1 MNPIVINRLQRK
13 LGYTFNHQEL
23 LQQALTHRS
32 ASSKHNERLEFLG
45 DSILSFVIAN
55 ALYHRFPRVDEG
67 DMSRMRATLV
77 RGNTLAEL
85 AREFDL
91 GECLRLGPGELK
103 SGGFRRESILADT
116 VEALIGGVFLDSDI
130 QTVEQLILNWYQTRL
145 DEISPGD
152 KQKDPKTR
160 LQEYL
165 QGRHLPLP
173 SYLVVQV
180 RGEAHDQ
187 EFTIHCQVSGLSEPV
202 VGTGSSRRKAEQ
214 AAAEQALK
222 NWSWNER
229 RKTYCGFIAIVGRPN
244 VGKST
249 LLNNLLGQKIS
260 ITSRKAQTT
269 RHRIVGIH
277 TEGAYQAIYV
287 DTPGLHMEEKRAINR
302 LMNKAASSS
311 IGDVEL
317 IIFVVEGTRWTPDDE
332 MVLNK
337 LRDGKA
343 PVIPRSTKWI
353 TSRKSRSAAAPA
365 VLASQMNFL
374 DIVPMSAETGMNVD
388 TVAGIVRKHLPE
400 AIHHFPEDYITDRSQ
415 RFMASEI
422 IREKLMRFL
431 GAELPYSVTVE
442 IERFIPNERGGYD
455 INGLILVE
463 REGQKKMV
471 IGNKGAKIK
480 TIGIEARKDMQEMF
494 EAPVHLELWVKV
506 KSGWAD
512 DERALRSLGY
522 GDDV

>member
-45 DSILSFVIAN
+45 DSILSYVIAN

-85 AREFDL
+85 AREFEL

-130 QTVEQLILNWYQTRL
+130 QTVEKLILNWYQTRL

-173 SYLVVQV
+173 TYLVVQV

-222 NWSWNER
+222 TGAGMSID
-229 RKTYCGFIAIVGRPN
+229 KSYCGFIAIVGRPN

-249 LLNNLLGQKIS
+249 LLNKLLGQKIS

-317 IIFVVEGTRWTPDDE
+317 
-332 MVLNK
+332 
-337 LRDGKA
+337 
-343 PVIPRSTKWI
+343 VILS
-353 TSRKSRSAAAPA
+353 
-365 VLASQMNFL
+365 
-374 DIVPMSAETGMNVD
+374 
-388 TVAGIVRKHLPE
+388 
-400 AIHHFPEDYITDRSQ
+400 
-415 RFMASEI
+415 
-422 IREKLMRFL
+422 
-431 GAELPYSVTVE
+431 
-442 IERFIPNERGGYD
+442 
-455 INGLILVE
+455 
-463 REGQKKMV
+463 
-471 IGNKGAKIK
+471 
-480 TIGIEARKDMQEMF
+480 
-494 EAPVHLELWVKV
+494 
-506 KSGWAD
+506 
-512 DERALRSLGY
+512 
-522 GDDV
+522 

>member
-1 MNPIVINRLQRK
+1 MYQVCFVCWIVDAFIYWYRMNPIVINRLQRK

-116 VEALIGGVFLDSDI
+116 VEALIGGVFLDSNI
-130 QTVEQLILNWYQTRL
+130 QTVEQLILNWYKTRL

-222 NWSWNER
+222 KNWSWNEHR
-229 RKTYCGFIAIVGRPN
+229 Q
-244 VGKST
+244 
-249 LLNNLLGQKIS
+249 NLLRIYCHRR
-260 ITSRKAQTT
+260 TSERWQIHLAEQT
-269 RHRIVGIH
+269 
-277 TEGAYQAIYV
+277 A
-287 DTPGLHMEEKRAINR
+287 RAE
-302 LMNKAASSS
+302 
-311 IGDVEL
+311 D
-317 IIFVVEGTRWTPDDE
+317 FD
-332 MVLNK
+332 
-337 LRDGKA
+337 
-343 PVIPRSTKWI
+343 
-353 TSRKSRSAAAPA
+353 
-365 VLASQMNFL
+365 
-374 DIVPMSAETGMNVD
+374 
-388 TVAGIVRKHLPE
+388 
-400 AIHHFPEDYITDRSQ
+400 HFP
-415 RFMASEI
+415 
-422 IREKLMRFL
+422 
-431 GAELPYSVTVE
+431 
-442 IERFIPNERGGYD
+442 
-455 INGLILVE
+455 
-463 REGQKKMV
+463 
-471 IGNKGAKIK
+471 
-480 TIGIEARKDMQEMF
+480 
-494 EAPVHLELWVKV
+494 
-506 KSGWAD
+506 
-512 DERALRSLGY
+512 
-522 GDDV
+522 

>member
-13 LGYTFNHQEL
+13 LGYTCNHQEL

-45 DSILSFVIAN
+45 DSILSYVIAN

-85 AREFDL
+85 AREFEL

-130 QTVEQLILNWYQTRL
+130 QTVEKLILNWYQTRL

-173 SYLVVQV
+173 TYLVVQV

-222 NWSWNER
+222 
-229 RKTYCGFIAIVGRPN
+229 K
-244 VGKST
+244 
-249 LLNNLLGQKIS
+249 
-260 ITSRKAQTT
+260 
-269 RHRIVGIH
+269 
-277 TEGAYQAIYV
+277 
-287 DTPGLHMEEKRAINR
+287 
-302 LMNKAASSS
+302 
-311 IGDVEL
+311 
-317 IIFVVEGTRWTPDDE
+317 
-332 MVLNK
+332 
-337 LRDGKA
+337 
-343 PVIPRSTKWI
+343 
-353 TSRKSRSAAAPA
+353 
-365 VLASQMNFL
+365 
-374 DIVPMSAETGMNVD
+374 
-388 TVAGIVRKHLPE
+388 
-400 AIHHFPEDYITDRSQ
+400 
-415 RFMASEI
+415 
-422 IREKLMRFL
+422 
-431 GAELPYSVTVE
+431 
-442 IERFIPNERGGYD
+442 
-455 INGLILVE
+455 
-463 REGQKKMV
+463 
-471 IGNKGAKIK
+471 
-480 TIGIEARKDMQEMF
+480 
-494 EAPVHLELWVKV
+494 LEL
-506 KSGWAD
+506 
-512 DERALRSLGY
+512 E
-522 GDDV
+522 